1 MLKKISHKAPY
12 SGRIIVGSTPFR
24 ISPLSIKQNDLL
36 EPSYLRA
43 VCNMY
48 TIFMVKKSITV
59 KLLRYYYNRCNGI
72 MPLVAGNQIRPGLS
86 RVRGMFRAIR
96 V

>member
-1 MLKKISHKAPY
+1 VADNNSENKAHAQKISHKAPY
-12 SGRIIVGSTPFR
+12 SGRIIVGSTPFW

-48 TIFMVKKSITV
+48 TTFMVKPN
-59 KLLRYYYNRCNGI
+59 L
-72 MPLVAGNQIRPGLS
+72 
-86 RVRGMFRAIR
+86 
-96 V
+96 